1 MNNKYFKYLTIFLI
15 FLLGGISVTWTN
27 SHSLLNTGDF
37 LFPTDGMRELSA
49 FFYSWNNT
57 SLGYINYFQL
67 DYLLPYGLHLIIAQS
82 IGLSAIYSQI
92 FWNYLLFTSLGLSI
106 YVLVINI
113 MKHEQKYIAAFIA
126 AVFLC
131 LILGVGQN
139 IAMFFPY
146 ITFIPLLLGF
156 YIKGLNENKGIKYL
170 ILFSLIWYFVQSL
183 FLWNIRGFIL
193 LWLLFAFYLLFFFTY
208 GWKGI
213 KQVLAFMIVLVA
225 LYILLNAHW
234 LLIFLTNIL
243 KSVSGSIQVY
253 EAVNY
258 SRFSSFETASSTMV
272 QALRLLA
279 DWSITANIKGVLHF
293 PWLDYYQNPLLI
305 FIGFLLPVSVLVS
318 LLYVMKRKLNQSG
331 HFVFFF
337 ILLLFGYFISMGKF
351 NPFNLWLTD
360 KLKYYL
366 LIFFRTSCP
375 WRNIYCHKLL
385 SITCI

>member
-1 MNNKYFKYLTIFLI
+1 MVAIR
-15 FLLGGISVTWTN
+15 V
-27 SHSLLNTGDF
+27 
-37 LFPTDGMRELSA
+37 LF
-49 FFYSWNNT
+49 
-57 SLGYINYFQL
+57 
-67 DYLLPYGLHLIIAQS
+67 
-82 IGLSAIYSQI
+82 
-92 FWNYLLFTSLGLSI
+92 
-106 YVLVINI
+106 VI
-113 MKHEQKYIAAFIA
+113 
-126 AVFLC
+126 
-131 LILGVGQN
+131 
-139 IAMFFPY
+139 
-146 ITFIPLLLGF
+146 
-156 YIKGLNENKGIKYL
+156 
-170 ILFSLIWYFVQSL
+170 
-183 FLWNIRGFIL
+183 
-193 LWLLFAFYLLFFFTY
+193 FFTY

-337 ILLLFGYFISMGKF
+337 ILYF
-351 NPFNLWLTD
+351 W
-360 KLKYYL
+360 
-366 LIFFRTSCP
+366 IFHQ
-375 WRNIYCHKLL
+375 YGEV
-385 SITCI
+385 